1 MRETLRRKFS
11 ALLMHTSEDNPM
23 KCSIKIGEKEA
34 MGLSSLELP
43 EVVKIFQH
51 PIEGI
56 IYFLIDGMEDYM
68 EFDDLDIEDL
78 EVIYNNIALWSSG
91 SLSGS

>member
-1 MRETLRRKFS
+1 MREMLRRKFS
-11 ALLMHTSEDNPM
+11 TLLIHTSEENPM
-23 KCSIKIGEKEA
+23 KCSVKIGEKEA

-43 EVVKIFQH
+43 EVVKMFQH

-56 IYFLIDGMEDYM
+56 IYFFIYGYKDYI

-78 EVIYNNIALWSSG
+78 ETIYNNIALDQRN
-91 SLSGS
+91 